1 MFVPVVVKGVT
12 LLSSRGVTILEFC
25 RILVRLVLHL
35 TLCLPTYGAS
45 HARPK
50 GQAFYP
56 HGPLYPGYSRC
67 VQGRAVAQ
75 TLSCGAAS
83 PGSIAEILEKP
94 QILPFE
100 KLSQKIPSPNQSLR
114 YSLTLHIF

>member
-1 MFVPVVVKGVT
+1 MSVLVVIKGVT

-25 RILVRLVLHL
+25 RILVRWVLHL

-50 GQAFYP
+50 GRALYP

-75 TLSCGAAS
+75 TLFW
-83 PGSIAEILEKP
+83 EKP
-94 QILPFE
+94 QIPPFE
-100 KLSQKIPSPNQSLR
+100 KPSQKIPLPNRSLR
-114 YSLTLHIF
+114 YPLTLHVF